1 MPSIDRYSDSV
12 CVCVGGEGLNDA
24 RGAAMIEVMLNSRS
38 EIVLLCV
45 CVFGIRAVAKE
56 TLNLSLSDIHFMK
69 MSLLLTAY
77 MLE

>member
-12 CVCVGGEGLNDA
+12 CVCVGKSLNDD
-24 RGAAMIEVMLNSRS
+24 RVAATMEVMLNLRS
-38 EIVLLCV
+38 AIVLLCV
-45 CVFGIRAVAKE
+45 CLYRIRAVAKE

-77 MLE
+77 RLE